1 MDHLPIFC
9 QLRDRDCLI
18 VGGGDVA
25 ERKARLLLDA
35 GARLTVNALAFIP
48 QFTAW
53 ADAGML
59 TLVEGPFDESLLDTC
74 WLAIA
79 ATDDDALNQRVSE
92 AAEARRIFCNVVDAP
107 KAASFI
113 MPSIIDRSPLMVA
126 VSSGGTSPV
135 LARLLREKL
144 ESLLPLHLG
153 QVAKYAGQLRGR
165 VKQQFATMGERRRF
179 WEKLFVNDRLAQSL
193 ANNDQKAITETTE
206 QLINEPL
213 DHRGEVVLVGAGPGD
228 AGLLTLK
235 GLQQIQQADVVVY
248 DRLVSDD
255 IMNLVRRDADRV
267 FVGKRAGYHCVPQ
280 EEINQILLREAQ
292 KGKRVVRLKGGDP
305 FIFGRGG
312 EELETLCNA
321 GIPFSV
327 VPGITAASGC
337 SAYSGIPLTHR
348 DYAQSVRLITGHL
361 KTGGEELETLCNA
374 GIPFSVVPGI
384 TAASGCSAYSGI
396 PLTHRD
402 YAQSVRLITGHL
414 KTGGELDWENLAA
427 EKQTLVFYMG
437 LNQAATIQQKLIEY
451 GMPGEMPVAIVENGT
466 AVTQRVID
474 GTLSQLGELAQQ
486 MNSPSL
492 IIIGR
497 VVGLRDKLNWFSNH

>member
-9 QLRDRDCLI
+9 QLRDRDCLL

-35 GARLTVNALAFIP
+35 GARVTVNALTFSP
-48 QFTAW
+48 QFHVW
-53 ADAGML
+53 ADSQML
-59 TLVEGPFDESLLDTC
+59 TLVQAPFNPALLDPC

-79 ATDDDALNQRVSE
+79 ATDDEDVNQQVSD

-107 KAASFI
+107 QQASFI

-144 ESLLPLHLG
+144 ESILPLHLG
-153 QVAKYAGQLRGR
+153 QLARYAGQLRSR
-165 VKQQFATMGERRRF
+165 VKKQFATVGERRRF

-193 ANNDQKAITETTE
+193 ANEDRQAVADTTE
-206 QLINEPL
+206 QLLTEPL

-255 IMNLVRRDADRV
+255 IMNLVRRDADRI

-292 KGKRVVRLKGGDP
+292 NGRRVVRLKGGDP

-312 EELETLCNA
+312 EELETLCHA

-348 DYAQSVRLITGHL
+348 DFAQG
-361 KTGGEELETLCNA
+361 
-374 GIPFSVVPGI
+374 
-384 TAASGCSAYSGI
+384 
-396 PLTHRD
+396 
-402 YAQSVRLITGHL
+402 VRLITGHL
-414 KTGGELDWENLAA
+414 KTGGELDWQNLAV

-437 LNQAATIQQKLIEY
+437 LNQASAIRENLIAH
-451 GMPGEMPVAIVENGT
+451 GMAADMPAAIVENGT
-466 AVTQRVID
+466 AVSQRVVS
-474 GTLSQLGELAQQ
+474 GTLDQLDVLAQQ
-486 MNSPSL
+486 MASPAL
-492 IIIGR
+492 IIVGR
-497 VVGLRDKLNWFSNH
+497 VVSLRDKLNWFSHH

>member
-9 QLRDRDCLI
+9 QLRDRDCLL

-35 GARLTVNALAFIP
+35 GARVTVNALTFSP
-48 QFTAW
+48 QFHVW
-53 ADAGML
+53 ADSQML
-59 TLVEGPFDESLLDTC
+59 TLVQAPFTPALLDTC

-79 ATDDDALNQRVSE
+79 ATDDEDVNQQVSD

-107 KAASFI
+107 QQASFI

-144 ESLLPLHLG
+144 ESILPLHLG
-153 QVAKYAGQLRGR
+153 QLARYAGQLRSR
-165 VKQQFATMGERRRF
+165 VKKQFATVGERRRF

-193 ANNDQKAITETTE
+193 ANEDRQAVADTTE
-206 QLINEPL
+206 QLLTEPL

-255 IMNLVRRDADRV
+255 IMNLVRRDADRI

-292 KGKRVVRLKGGDP
+292 NGRRVVRLKGGDP

-312 EELETLCNA
+312 EELETLCHA

-348 DYAQSVRLITGHL
+348 DFAQG
-361 KTGGEELETLCNA
+361 
-374 GIPFSVVPGI
+374 
-384 TAASGCSAYSGI
+384 
-396 PLTHRD
+396 
-402 YAQSVRLITGHL
+402 VRLITGHL
-414 KTGGELDWENLAA
+414 KTGGELDWQNLAV

-437 LNQAATIQQKLIEY
+437 LNQASAIRENLIAH
-451 GMPGEMPVAIVENGT
+451 GMAADMPAAIVENGT
-466 AVTQRVID
+466 AVSQRVVS
-474 GTLSQLGELAQQ
+474 GTLDQLDVLAQQ
-486 MNSPSL
+486 MASPAL
-492 IIIGR
+492 IIVGR
-497 VVGLRDKLNWFSNH
+497 VVSLRDKLNWFSHH

>member
-9 QLRDRDCLI
+9 QLRDRACLL

-25 ERKARLLLDA
+25 ERKARLLLEA
-35 GARLTVNALAFIP
+35 GARITVNALDFTP
-48 QFTAW
+48 QFQVW
-53 ADAGML
+53 ADQGML
-59 TLVEGPFDESLLDTC
+59 TLEQGEFSPSLLDIS

-79 ATDDDALNQRVSE
+79 ATDNDEVNQLVSDTC
-92 AAEARRIFCNVVDAP
+92 EARRIFCNVVDAP
-107 KAASFI
+107 KQASFI
-113 MPSIIDRSPLMVA
+113 MPSIIDRSPLMIA

-144 ESLLPLHLG
+144 ESILPLHLG
-153 QVAKYAGQLRGR
+153 KIASYAGTLRSR
-165 VKQQFATMGERRRF
+165 VKAKFSTMAERRRF
-179 WEKLFVNDRLAQSL
+179 WEKFFTNDRLAQFL
-193 ANNDQKAITETTE
+193 ANEDRKAIDQETESMFDAR
-206 QLINEPL
+206 L
-213 DHRGEVVLVGAGPGD
+213 DNRGEVVLVGAGPGD

-255 IMNLVRRDADRV
+255 IMNLVRRDADRI

-292 KGKRVVRLKGGDP
+292 SGKRVVRLKGGDP

-312 EELETLCNA
+312 EELETLCHA

-348 DYAQSVRLITGHL
+348 DYAQSVRL
-361 KTGGEELETLCNA
+361 
-374 GIPFSVVPGI
+374 V
-384 TAASGCSAYSGI
+384 
-396 PLTHRD
+396 
-402 YAQSVRLITGHL
+402 TGHL

-437 LNQAATIQQKLIEY
+437 LNQAPAIEQNLIAH
-451 GMPGEMPVAIVENGT
+451 GMPVDMPVALVENGT
-466 AVTQRVID
+466 AVKQRVVS
-474 GTLSQLGELAQQ
+474 GTLAQLGELATQVE
-486 MNSPSL
+486 SPAL
-492 IIIGR
+492 IIVGR
-497 VVGLRDKLNWFSNH
+497 VVALRDKLNWFSNH

>member
-113 MPSIIDRSPLMVA
+113 MPSIIDRSPLM
-126 VSSGGTSPV
+126 
-135 LARLLREKL
+135 
-144 ESLLPLHLG
+144 
-153 QVAKYAGQLRGR
+153 VAKYAGQLRGR

-361 KTGGEELETLCNA
+361 KTGGE
-374 GIPFSVVPGI
+374 
-384 TAASGCSAYSGI
+384 
-396 PLTHRD
+396 
-402 YAQSVRLITGHL
+402 
-414 KTGGELDWENLAA
+414 LDWENLAA

-474 GTLSQLGELAQQ
+474 GTLTQLGELAQQ

>member
-9 QLRDRDCLI
+9 QLRGRACLL

-35 GARLTVNALAFIP
+35 GAQLTVNALTFIP

-53 ADAGML
+53 AAEGML
-59 TLVEGPFDESLLDTC
+59 TLVEGEFSEALLDEC

-79 ATDDDALNQRVSE
+79 ATDNDAVNQRVSD
-92 AAEARRIFCNVVDAP
+92 AAETRRIFCNVVDAP
-107 KAASFI
+107 KEASFI

-126 VSSGGTSPV
+126 ISSGGTSPV

-144 ESLLPLHLG
+144 ESLLPQHLG
-153 QVAKYAGQLRGR
+153 HVAKFAGQLRSR
-165 VKQQFATMGERRRF
+165 VKRHFATMSERRRF

-193 ANNDQKAITETTE
+193 ANQNMVAVESITE
-206 QLINEPL
+206 QMLNEPL
-213 DHRGEVVLVGAGPGD
+213 DNRGEVVLVGAGPGD

-248 DRLVSDD
+248 DRLVSDE

-292 KGKRVVRLKGGDP
+292 SGKRVVRLKGGDP

-312 EELETLCNA
+312 EELETLCHA

-348 DYAQSVRLITGHL
+348 DYAQSVRL
-361 KTGGEELETLCNA
+361 
-374 GIPFSVVPGI
+374 V
-384 TAASGCSAYSGI
+384 
-396 PLTHRD
+396 
-402 YAQSVRLITGHL
+402 TGHL
-414 KTGGELDWENLAA
+414 KTGGELDWANLAA

-437 LNQAATIQQKLIEY
+437 LNQAAAIQEQLIAH
-451 GMPGEMPVAIVENGT
+451 GMQADMPVALVENGT
-466 AVTQRVID
+466 SVQQRVVS

-486 MNSPSL
+486 VKSPSL
-492 IIIGR
+492 IIVGR
-497 VVGLRDKLNWFSNH
+497 VVALRDKLKWF

>member
-9 QLRDRDCLI
+9 QLHNRDCLL

-25 ERKARLLLDA
+25 ERKARLLLEA
-35 GARLTVNALAFIP
+35 GARLTVNALAFAP
-48 QFTAW
+48 QFRVW
-53 ADAGML
+53 ADAGVL
-59 TLVEGPFDESLLDTC
+59 ILAEGEFDESLLDKS
-74 WLAIA
+74 WLVIA
-79 ATDDDALNQRVSE
+79 ATDNDAVNSRISE
-92 AAEARRIFCNVVDAP
+92 AAERRRIFCNVVDAP
-107 KAASFI
+107 KQASFI

-144 ESLLPLHLG
+144 ESLLPQHLG
-153 QVAKYAGQLRGR
+153 QVAGYAGKLRTR
-165 VKQQFATMGERRRF
+165 VKQTFATIGERRRF
-179 WEKLFVNDRLAQSL
+179 WEKFFVNDRLAQSL
-193 ANNDQKAITETTE
+193 ANQDSLAVEQTTE
-206 QLINEPL
+206 QLLSEPL

-235 GLQQIQQADVVVY
+235 GLQQIQQADIVVY

-337 SAYSGIPLTHR
+337 SAYAGIPLTHR
-348 DYAQSVRLITGHL
+348 DYAQSVRLVTGHL
-361 KTGGEELETLCNA
+361 KNGSELEW
-374 GIPFSVVPGI
+374 
-384 TAASGCSAYSGI
+384 
-396 PLTHRD
+396 H
-402 YAQSVRLITGHL
+402 
-414 KTGGELDWENLAA
+414 NLAA
-427 EKQTLVFYMG
+427 DKQTLVFYMG
-437 LNQAATIQQKLIEY
+437 LNQAATIAEKLMEH
-451 GMPGEMPVAIVENGT
+451 GMAAEMPVALVENGT
-466 AVTQRVID
+466 AIKQRVVA
-474 GTLSQLGELAQQ
+474 GTLVELGTLAGQVE
-486 MNSPSL
+486 SPAL
-492 IIIGR
+492 IIVGP
-497 VVGLRDKLNWFSNH
+497 VVALRDKLNWFSSH

>member
-25 ERKARLLLDA
+25 ERKARLLLEA
-35 GARLTVNALAFIP
+35 GARLTVNALTFIP
-48 QFTAW
+48 QFTVW
-53 ADAGML
+53 ANEGML
-59 TLVEGPFDESLLDTC
+59 TLVEGPFDETLLDPC
-74 WLAIA
+74 WLVIA
-79 ATDDDALNQRVSE
+79 ATDDDTVNQRVSE
-92 AAEARRIFCNVVDAP
+92 AAESRRIFCNVVDAP

-135 LARLLREKL
+135 LARLLRAKL
-144 ESLLPLHLG
+144 ESLLPQHLG
-153 QVAKYAGQLRGR
+153 QVARYAGQLRAR
-165 VKQQFATMGERRRF
+165 VKKQFTTMGERRRF
-179 WEKLFVNDRLAQSL
+179 WEKFFVNDRLAQSL
-193 ANNDQKAITETTE
+193 ANADEKAVNATTE
-206 QLINEPL
+206 QLFSEPL

-235 GLQQIQQADVVVY
+235 GLQQIQQADIVVY

-312 EELETLCNA
+312 EELETLCHA

-348 DYAQSVRLITGHL
+348 DYAQSVRLVTGHL
-361 KTGGEELETLCNA
+361 KT
-374 GIPFSVVPGI
+374 
-384 TAASGCSAYSGI
+384 
-396 PLTHRD
+396 D
-402 YAQSVRLITGHL
+402 
-414 KTGGELDWENLAA
+414 GELDWANLAA

-437 LNQAATIQQKLIEY
+437 LSQAVTIQEKLIAF
-451 GMPGEMPVAIVENGT
+451 GMQADMPVALVENGT
-466 AVTQRVID
+466 SIKQRVVN
-474 GTLSQLGELAQQ
+474 GELAQLGELAKQVV
-486 MNSPSL
+486 SPAL
-492 IIIGR
+492 IIVGR

>member
-1 MDHLPIFC
+1 VDHLPIFC
-9 QLRDRDCLI
+9 QLRGRDCLL

-35 GARLTVNALAFIP
+35 GARVTVNALGFSP
-48 QFTAW
+48 QFHVW
-53 ADAGML
+53 ADSQML
-59 TLVEGPFDESLLDTC
+59 TLVQAPFTPALLDTC

-79 ATDDDALNQRVSE
+79 ATDDEDVNQQVSD

-107 KAASFI
+107 QQASFI

-144 ESLLPLHLG
+144 ESILPLHLG
-153 QVAKYAGQLRGR
+153 QLAHYAGQLRSR
-165 VKQQFATMGERRRF
+165 VKKQFATVGERRRF
-179 WEKLFVNDRLAQSL
+179 WEKLFINDRLAQSL
-193 ANNDQKAITETTE
+193 ANEDRQAVADTTE
-206 QLINEPL
+206 QLLTEPL

-255 IMNLVRRDADRV
+255 IMNLVRRDADRI

-292 KGKRVVRLKGGDP
+292 NGRRVVRLKGGDP

-348 DYAQSVRLITGHL
+348 DFAQG
-361 KTGGEELETLCNA
+361 
-374 GIPFSVVPGI
+374 
-384 TAASGCSAYSGI
+384 
-396 PLTHRD
+396 
-402 YAQSVRLITGHL
+402 VRLITGHL
-414 KTGGELDWENLAA
+414 KTGGELGKPGGREADAGVLYGA
-427 EKQTLVFYMG
+427 EPG
-437 LNQAATIQQKLIEY
+437 LCY
-451 GMPGEMPVAIVENGT
+451 PGEPDCSRHGGGYARGY
-466 AVTQRVID
+466 R
-474 GTLSQLGELAQQ
+474 
-486 MNSPSL
+486 
-492 IIIGR
+492 
-497 VVGLRDKLNWFSNH
+497 

>member
-9 QLRDRDCLI
+9 QLRDRACLL

-25 ERKARLLLDA
+25 ERKARLLMEA
-35 GARLTVNALAFIP
+35 GARVTVNALDFTP
-48 QFTAW
+48 QFKAW
-53 ADAGML
+53 AQQGML
-59 TLVEGPFDESLLDTC
+59 TLERGEFSPALLDAC

-79 ATDDDALNQRVSE
+79 ATDDDEVNQQVSDTCE
-92 AAEARRIFCNVVDAP
+92 SRRIFCNVVDAP
-107 KAASFI
+107 RQASFI

-144 ESLLPLHLG
+144 ESILPLHLG
-153 QVAKYAGQLRGR
+153 KIAGYAGTLRGR
-165 VKQQFATMGERRRF
+165 VKAKFATMGERRRF
-179 WEKLFVNDRLAQSL
+179 WEKFFTNDRLAQYL
-193 ANNDQKAITETTE
+193 ANEDKKAVDQETESMFAAE
-206 QLINEPL
+206 L

-267 FVGKRAGYHCVPQ
+267 FVGKRAGFHCVPQ

-312 EELETLCNA
+312 EELETLCHG

-348 DYAQSVRLITGHL
+348 DYAQSVRL
-361 KTGGEELETLCNA
+361 
-374 GIPFSVVPGI
+374 V
-384 TAASGCSAYSGI
+384 
-396 PLTHRD
+396 
-402 YAQSVRLITGHL
+402 TGHL
-414 KTGGELDWENLAA
+414 KTGGELDWANLAA

-437 LNQAATIQQKLIEY
+437 LNQAAAIEQNLISH
-451 GMPGEMPVAIVENGT
+451 GMPADMPVALVENGT
-466 AVTQRVID
+466 SVKQRVVN
-474 GTLSQLGELAQQ
+474 GTLNELGELATQVE
-486 MNSPSL
+486 SPSL
-492 IIIGR
+492 IIVGR
-497 VVGLRDKLNWFSNH
+497 VVALRDKLNWFSNH

>member
-9 QLRDRDCLI
+9 QLRGRACLL

-35 GARLTVNALAFIP
+35 GAQLTVNALTFIP

-53 ADAGML
+53 AAEGML
-59 TLVEGPFDESLLDTC
+59 TLVEGEFSETLLDEC

-79 ATDDDALNQRVSE
+79 ATDNDAVNQRVSD

-107 KAASFI
+107 KEASFI

-126 VSSGGTSPV
+126 ISSGGTSPV

-144 ESLLPLHLG
+144 ESLLPQHLG
-153 QVAKYAGQLRGR
+153 HVAKFAGQLRSR
-165 VKQQFATMGERRRF
+165 VKRHFATMSERRRF

-193 ANNDQKAITETTE
+193 ANQNMAAVESITE
-206 QLINEPL
+206 QMLNEPL
-213 DHRGEVVLVGAGPGD
+213 DNRGEVVLVGAGPGD

-248 DRLVSDD
+248 DRLVSDE

-292 KGKRVVRLKGGDP
+292 SGKRVVRLKGGDP

-312 EELETLCNA
+312 EELETLCHA

-348 DYAQSVRLITGHL
+348 DYAQSVRL
-361 KTGGEELETLCNA
+361 
-374 GIPFSVVPGI
+374 V
-384 TAASGCSAYSGI
+384 
-396 PLTHRD
+396 
-402 YAQSVRLITGHL
+402 TGHL
-414 KTGGELDWENLAA
+414 KTGGELDWANLAA

-437 LNQAATIQQKLIEY
+437 LNQAAKIQEQLIAH
-451 GMPGEMPVAIVENGT
+451 GMQADMPVALVEKGT
-466 AVTQRVID
+466 SVQQRVVS
-474 GTLSQLGELAQQ
+474 GALLELGELAQQ
-486 MNSPSL
+486 VKSPSL
-492 IIIGR
+492 IIVGR
-497 VVGLRDKLNWFSNH
+497 VVVLRDKLKWF